1 MKEVKLLDELEKV
14 EKLTIKGVY
23 SPGEAVKTKMEIIW
37 KKLGQYF
44 AEDNL
49 DLKNEIKVE
58 FKNFKEEWINS
69 YHKGED

>member
-1 MKEVKLLDELEKV
+1 MKEFKLFEELEKV

-44 AEDNL
+44 TEDNL

-58 FKNFKEEWINS
+58 FRNFKEAWENS
-69 YHKGED
+69 YYKGD